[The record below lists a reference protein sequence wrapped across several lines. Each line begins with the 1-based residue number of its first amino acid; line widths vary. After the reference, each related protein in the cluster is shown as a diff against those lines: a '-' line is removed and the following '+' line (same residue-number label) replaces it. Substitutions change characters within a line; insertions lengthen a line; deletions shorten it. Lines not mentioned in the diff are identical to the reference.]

1 MRQAIKIITIALS
14 ATLFVSCNN
23 NEFEPEIVVSQQS
36 AVTLLVSP
44 NGLGD
49 NGYNDVAAKG
59 IFAFMEESGVPVK
72 LLQPGDMAE
81 AETMYQQWLSHNASA
96 DSVVL
101 VAGNSAYEEL
111 LKRIPPTL
119 IGRGS
124 RVLLLESN
132 ERIEGVSTVMV
143 NRYGAAYLAGAMSK
157 EFDAFILAA
166 APGFSTLE
174 DAIAGF
180 RAGHSAHSSGNRQL
194 TLQYLADG
202 EEGFAMPDSAY
213 HTIYRRAE
221 QNWDYDEMIFPLL
234 GGSGTGIT
242 KFLNGDDLTQ
252 ALSIGMDVD
261 QAGQSTRIPF
271 SMVIRIGDIIKSYL
285 DDWIIGKEWPSAR
298 RIGLS
303 EGATDIVI
311 TPNFVDNVNI
321 WDGRYEDNDAFLKL
335 YNTYYK
341 EAERKEAE
349 YEQK

>member
-1 MRQAIKIITIALS
+1 MLWIFSSL
-14 ATLFVSCNN
+14 
-23 NEFEPEIVVSQQS
+23 
-36 AVTLLVSP
+36 LLVSCSKEEVESEYAAFIQQTVALLVTP

-49 NGYNDVAAKG
+49 NGYDDDAVKG
-59 IFAFMEESGVPVK
+59 IFAFMEETGTPVK
-72 LLQPGDMAE
+72 LLQPRDMVE
-81 AETMYQQWLSHNASA
+81 AETMYRQWLSLNASS

-101 VAGNSAYEEL
+101 VAGSSTYGEL
-111 LKRIPPTL
+111 LKRITPTL
-119 IGRGS
+119 TGRGS
-124 RVLLLESN
+124 RVLLFESD
-132 ERIEGVSTVMV
+132 EQIEGVSTVMI
-143 NRYGAAYLAGAMSK
+143 NRYGAAYLAGVMSK

-174 DAIAGF
+174 EAIAGF
-180 RAGHSAHSSGNRQL
+180 RAGHSANRNSKRQL

-221 QNWDYDEMIFPLL
+221 QYWNYDEMIFPLL

-242 KFLNGDDLTQ
+242 KFLVGDNFTRV
-252 ALSIGMDVD
+252 LSIGMDVD
-261 QAGQSTRIPF
+261 QTGQSTRIPF
-271 SMVIRIGDIIKSYL
+271 SMVIHIGDVIKSYL
-285 DDWIIGKEWPSAR
+285 DDWVTGKEWSSTR
-298 RIGLS
+298 RLGLS

-321 WDGRYEDNDAFLKL
+321 WDDRYGDNDAFLNL
-335 YNTYYK
+335 YNTYYE